1 MEHYKEI
8 SDINRLVIHLPF
20 LKEELEFAK
29 LRGYNNILIDGSKP
43 CIDTFGFPC
52 KHVLNINLICGYD
65 FIETLVISGNSYSI
79 EPCNLNSLS
88 IMPQL
93 KSLGLWAEKVFSI
106 DFSVFP
112 KLTEVEFYYTK
123 QIENV
128 NTLTNLRRLH
138 IYNLKSEELEE
149 LKNMAL
155 LEELI
160 LWDANNINLNGL
172 FLLTNMRKLDI
183 IRSKKM
189 TDISSLCHSNK
200 LEELN
205 LSYCNNITEISV
217 LSHIPQ
223 LKKIRFV
230 KCKQLQDLTQL
241 VPNNT
246 IESIY
251 ISVLND
257 LSFIAGMKH
266 LKSLCFDDVI
276 DGDISPLFGS
286 ISLESVS
293 MISKKKYSHTEKEVN
308 QILEKNRLN
317 I

>member
-1 MEHYKEI
+1 
-8 SDINRLVIHLPF
+8 
-20 LKEELEFAK
+20 
-29 LRGYNNILIDGSKP
+29 
-43 CIDTFGFPC
+43 
-52 KHVLNINLICGYD
+52 
-65 FIETLVISGNSYSI
+65 
-79 EPCNLNSLS
+79 
-88 IMPQL
+88 MPRL

-106 DFSVFP
+106 DFSLFS

-123 QIENV
+123 QTENIIA
-128 NTLTNLRRLH
+128 LTNLRRLH
-138 IYNLKSEELEE
+138 IYNLKSEELQEF
-149 LKNMAL
+149 KNMAL

-160 LWDANNINLNGL
+160 LWDASNINLDGL
-172 FLLTNMRKLDI
+172 FQLTNMRKLDI

-189 TDISSLCHSNK
+189 IDISGLRHLNK

-205 LSYCNNITEISV
+205 LSYCNNIIEISV

-223 LKKIRFV
+223 LKKLRFV

-251 ISVLND
+251 ITVLKD
-257 LSFIAGMKH
+257 LSFIVGMKH

-276 DGDISPLFGS
+276 NGDISPLIGS
-286 ISLESVS
+286 ISLETVS
-293 MISKKKYSHTEKEVN
+293 MVSKKKYSHTEKEIN
-308 QILEKNRLN
+308 QILERNRLK